1 MGEFTIGVLVLLLL
15 FSLVF
20 WTILL
25 NTQNSCQY
33 QANDYMILGNGF
45 LTTTGGIQRDAYQER
60 ALPKWSAWLSKMSL
74 RLSTTSLKAPPRS
87 FWERIGFGRLNS
99 KLVQMPVVMFWSNGP
114 TLPCLGQIASS
125 THPSG
130 NAQGAKHV
138 LYSSKIKSESFKVS
152 IISSRFGCEQDMRKP
167 GNLIPSFCLKTFPIC
182 SSQIFPACSS
192 SNLKP
197 KWKDFSKYFF
207 PLHF

>member
-1 MGEFTIGVLVLLLL
+1 MSVLSKPSHQYFFFIVCYWTLSGYRLEWMGEFTIGVLVLLLL

-25 NTQNSCQY
+25 NTQNSWQY

-74 RLSTTSLKAPPRS
+74 RLSTTSLKAPFRS
-87 FWERIGFGRLNS
+87 LWERVGFGRLNS

-114 TLPCLGQIASS
+114 TLPCLGRIASS

-138 LYSSKIKSESFKVS
+138 LYYFLFKV
-152 IISSRFGCEQDMRKP
+152 KV
-167 GNLIPSFCLKTFPIC
+167 LKFR
-182 SSQIFPACSS
+182 
-192 SNLKP
+192 
-197 KWKDFSKYFF
+197 
-207 PLHF
+207 